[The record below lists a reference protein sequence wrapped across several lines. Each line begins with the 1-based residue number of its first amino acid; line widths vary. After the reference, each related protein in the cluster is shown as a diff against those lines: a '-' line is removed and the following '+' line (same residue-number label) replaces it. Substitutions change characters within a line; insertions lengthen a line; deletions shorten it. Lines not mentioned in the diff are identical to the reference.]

1 MKNKLALLLK
11 RIADAL
17 GKTNA
22 FVSEQIKKSP
32 LIALFCVALFVN
44 CVLESLLARS
54 VFGFISSF
62 IASPPTFLL
71 NVGIIMLTFAICLV
85 FTKKTVA
92 MLIVFAAWIVLGV
105 ANFVVLGYRASPITA
120 IDIILLR
127 SVFSVMYI
135 YFTPFELCA
144 LVVGIAAFIALVV
157 FLWKKVPRV
166 PVKATKKLAVL
177 LAVVICFVG
186 FGPKVIADSE
196 NVTFSNM
203 YESYGE
209 NGFAFSFVS
218 TFFDRGIDKPEDYS
232 PEVMSVIYDRLEEQ
246 KPEAPEEKVN
256 IIFVQLESFFD
267 PYRLAGAEYSEDPTP
282 NFRRLK
288 EGYPSGLITVPVL
301 GAGTANTEFEV
312 LTSISTALF
321 GAGEYPYD
329 TIMREKFCENA
340 AHALKALGYRA
351 TAIHNNA
358 GDFYDRDIIFD
369 NMGFDDFISIEDMGE
384 VETTPLGWA
393 KDAVLTE
400 STLRALDATEE
411 SDFVFVIS
419 VQPHGKYIDERK
431 MGEDALISVTDIP
444 NEDEKTGYE
453 YYLSQ
458 LYECDAFV
466 GELVEALE
474 ARDEKTVCVFYG
486 DHLPSF
492 DWEDGSLTD
501 GTLYDSE
508 YVIWSNFETG
518 IQNGK
523 GVTCYELAPFVLN
536 SLGVDGGTM
545 SRLYA
550 AHKNSGEYEELMHLI
565 AYDKLY
571 GESAVEAKNARS
583 SEK

>member
-1 MKNKLALLLK
+1 MKKKFAFVLK
-11 RIADAL
+11 RIAAAL
-17 GKTNA
+17 SGVNA
-22 FVSEQIKKSP
+22 FFSERIKKST
-32 LIALFCVALFVN
+32 LLTLFCVALFLN
-44 CVLESLLARS
+44 CALESLLARS
-54 VFGFISSF
+54 VFGFVSSF
-62 IASPPTFLL
+62 IDSPATFLL
-71 NVGIIMLTFAICLV
+71 NVSVIMLTFAICLL

-92 MLIVFAAWIVLGV
+92 MLIVFGIWVALGI
-105 ANFVVLGYRASPITA
+105 ANFIVLGYRASPLTA
-120 IDIILLR
+120 IDIIIFR
-127 SVFSVMYI
+127 SVFEVMYI
-135 YFTPFELCA
+135 YFTPFEIA
-144 LVVGIAAFIALVV
+144 FLVTGILAFIALVI

-177 LAVVICFVG
+177 LAVIICFVG
-186 FGPKVIADSE
+186 FGPQVIADSE
-196 NVTFSNM
+196 NVTFANM

-218 TFFDRGIDKPEDYS
+218 TFFDRGIDKPENYS
-232 PEVMSVIYDRLEEQ
+232 PEVISAIYDSLEEE
-246 KPEAPEEKVN
+246 KFDAPEEKFNV
-256 IIFVQLESFFD
+256 IFVQLESFFD

-288 EGYPSGLITVPVL
+288 ESFPSGKLTVPVL
-301 GAGTANTEFEV
+301 GAGTANTEFEI
-312 LTSISTALF
+312 LTAISTSLF

-329 TIMREKFCENA
+329 TVMRDMLCENT
-340 AHALKALGYRA
+340 AHALKSLGYRA

-358 GDFYDRDIIFD
+358 GDFYDRELIFK
-369 NMGFDDFISIEDMGE
+369 NMGFDDFLSIEDMGE

-393 KDAVLTE
+393 KDKVLTE

-419 VQPHGKYIDERK
+419 VQPHGKYLDEDK
-431 MGEDALISVTDIP
+431 MGEDGAIKVESIP
-444 NEDEKTGYE
+444 NEDEKIGYE

-466 GELVEALE
+466 GELVAALE

-492 DWEDGSLTD
+492 DWEDSSLTD

-508 YVIWSNFETG
+508 YVIWSNFENEITDG
-518 IQNGK
+518 ENVK
-523 GVTCYELAPFVLN
+523 CYELTPFVLN
-536 SLGVDGGTM
+536 ALGVDGGTM

-550 AHKNSGEYEELMHLI
+550 AHKDTAEYEEIMQLL
-565 AYDKLY
+565 AYDMLY
-571 GESAVEAKNARS
+571 GENAQKAPNARR